1 MPKPK
6 IFGKKINFPFFSIES
21 YLMGSEDK
29 LEIQA
34 DIINRG
40 EDAFNA
46 ILEVHVPRGVN
57 YVNANTGGSGVSIL
71 CSSPNPRNNNTLSCE
86 VGNPLKAGSTVALSI
101 VLQPQTEG
109 LMEPISE
116 FAFHVASKSSNP
128 EEGSDADNTFTL
140 TVPIRVETDFRV
152 TGLSIPDQVQFN
164 VSEPLPDKYEFV
176 EEIGEVVTHVYD
188 VRNRGPSS
196 ISEAEV
202 YILWPSFNDY
212 GDHLLYLLGFE
223 YDTTRAK
230 CEPLKNLNPLS
241 LKV

>member
-1 MPKPK
+1 MS
-6 IFGKKINFPFFSIES
+6 PFFRIES

-46 ILEVHVPRGVN
+46 IFEVHVPRGVN
-57 YVNANTGGSGVSIL
+57 YINANTGGSGVSIL

-86 VGNPLKAGSTVALSI
+86 VGNPLKAGSTVSI
-101 VLQPQTEG
+101 SILLKPQTEG
-109 LMEPISE
+109 LLEPISE
-116 FAFHVASKSSNP
+116 FTFYVTSKSSNP
-128 EEGSDADNTFTL
+128 EEGGSEEDNSFVL

-152 TGLSIPDQVQFN
+152 TGRSIPDQVQFN
-164 VSEPLPDKYEFV
+164 MSEPLPDKYEFV
-176 EEIGEVVTHVYD
+176 EEIGDIVTHVYD
-188 VRNRGPSS
+188 VKNRGPSS

-223 YDTTRAK
+223 YDTSRAK

-241 LKV
+241 LKVSHLY